1 MTDKYY
7 CHIYMCMCVCVCVYK
22 TLICVKIYYK
32 ELSIILGKDNN
43 REHYNYIQIKQVKKV
58 LQATAA

>member
-1 MTDKYY
+1 
-7 CHIYMCMCVCVCVYK
+7 MCVCVCVYK